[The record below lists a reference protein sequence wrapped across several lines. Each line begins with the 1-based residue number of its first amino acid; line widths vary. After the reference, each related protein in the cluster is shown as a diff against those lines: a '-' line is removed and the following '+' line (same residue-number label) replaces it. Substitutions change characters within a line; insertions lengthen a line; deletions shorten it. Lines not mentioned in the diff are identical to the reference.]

1 MKTIRKA
8 QLIAV
13 VPGSA
18 GNHYE
23 IRVGADGVVYCTC
36 WGWTATQSTPKVCKH
51 LRWFLQEHPAIYKS
65 LTINKEGRYV
75 LED

>member
-1 MKTIRKA
+1 MTTIRKA

-18 GNHYE
+18 GKHYE
-23 IRVGADGVVYCTC
+23 IRVGADGIIYCTC
-36 WGWTATQSTPKVCKH
+36 RGWTAARCVPKQCKH
-51 LRWFLQEHPAIYKS
+51 LRKFLVENTTIFEA